1 MILELKQPLPLI
13 TPKGKAIAHFVI
25 DYGIETDLF
34 WVCFLQSN
42 GECWT
47 FNNKSIKME
56 ENYTLDR
63 ILSK

>member
-1 MILELKQPLPLI
+1 MMIELNKPLHME

-25 DYGIETDLF
+25 DYGIESDLF

-47 FNNKSIKME
+47 FNNKYIKLE
-56 ENYTLDR
+56 SNYTLDR
-63 ILSK
+63 HQ